1 MKTRAKALPDI
12 RADVQALRGL
22 FPSSDP
28 SRLLDHDSMR
38 VYYDVRRSAE
48 GVFSLTELPTTAA
61 RADLIL
67 PAIQD
72 LLARVGGGSVVDLA
86 CSPGYFMFKLAE
98 LGVKD
103 VVGVDAREDH
113 RDQFRLLNSF
123 YRHEGLR
130 FVHSDMYDFLDGEA
144 RAGRKYDV
152 CLLFGFL
159 YHTATP
165 VELLR
170 KVREVCRGALLV
182 DTTLSLRDDVSLLVY
197 EERTEWSRAS
207 TSRISMMPSL
217 RAVPKLLEAAGFR
230 GIERVL
236 PAPELAGANPG
247 GDKID
252 YYFDQGP
259 ANGAAA
265 RLAPGWLLAAGKKLR
280 LGPRGRGSRRA
291 LFKAF
296 V

>member
-1 MKTRAKALPDI
+1 MKTRSKALPVI
-12 RADVQALRGL
+12 RGEIQALRGL
-22 FPSSDP
+22 FPSGDP
-28 SRLLDHDSMR
+28 LRLVDHDSMR
-38 VYYDVRRSAE
+38 VYYDVRCSPHGA
-48 GVFSLTELPTTAA
+48 FSLTELPTTAA

-67 PAIQD
+67 PAVQE
-72 LLARVGGGSVVDLA
+72 LLAQAGGGTVVDLA

-98 LGVKD
+98 SGVKD

-123 YRHEGLR
+123 YRHESLR
-130 FVHSDMYDFLDGEA
+130 FAHSDMYSFLDQEA
-144 RAGRKYDV
+144 QAGRKYDV

-170 KVREVCRGALLV
+170 KIREICRGALLV
-182 DTTLSLRDDVSLLVY
+182 DTTISLRDDVSLLLFD
-197 EERTEWSRAS
+197 ERTDWSRSS
-207 TSRISMMPSL
+207 TSKLSMMPSL

-230 GIERVL
+230 GIERIL

-252 YYFDQGP
+252 YYFDKGRP
-259 ANGAAA
+259 
-265 RLAPGWLLAAGKKLR
+265 APGWLRSIGNRLR
-280 LGPRGRGSRRA
+280 PAPKGPSRRRA
-291 LFKAF
+291 LFKA
-296 V
+296 VA